1 MSLFPWIMNHQTVA
15 WGTHDGT
22 RQIKPRRWPWRSL
35 WYNFHVF
42 IETRWGRGRGG
53 VSSEL
58 FLGTGLSEAAGKVR
72 EARLPGGIARVVG
85 VKDRRVHLAFPRSR
99 DVPECSEHFSVG
111 GELGLQEQAALRF
124 PLPIS
129 FRKAIFS
136 PRKWIIA
143 TKTTFPGEE
152 ELKCGSYFLASP
164 RGQRE
169 TSEHCSSSVTVFQ
182 SIFIS

>member
-22 RQIKPRRWPWRSL
+22 RQIKPRCWPWRGL
-35 WYNFHVF
+35 WYNFMCSWKLAEF
-42 IETRWGRGRGG
+42 GAG
-53 VSSEL
+53 VGSHLGCFWEL
-58 FLGTGLSEAAGKVR
+58 GSVR
-72 EARLPGGIARVVG
+72 PPARLGKHGYLGGIARVAG
-85 VKDRRVHLAFPRSR
+85 VKDRRVHLAFPRPR

-111 GELGLQEQAALRF
+111 GELGLQEQAVLRF